1 MPACLG
7 RSCSVAL
14 CAEAHD
20 PRARQLKHLRY
31 DHRFMVQITSSAI
44 WNGPSPEG
52 FVRMLNETNTAAR
65 TVQRTQEK
73 LARIFAARLPITL

>member
-1 MPACLG
+1 
-7 RSCSVAL
+7 
-14 CAEAHD
+14 
-20 PRARQLKHLRY
+20 
-31 DHRFMVQITSSAI
+31 MVQITSSAI

-73 LARIFAARLPITL
+73 LARIFAARPPNPL

>member
-7 RSCSVAL
+7 RPASAASR
-14 CAEAHD
+14 AEARGA
-20 PRARQLKHLRY
+20 RARQLKHLRY

-52 FVRMLNETNTAAR
+52 FVRTLNETNTAAR

-73 LARIFAARLPITL
+73 LARIFAARPKPP